1 MFQEFVCERARAGQG
16 EHIFEVSSSVKLVCS
31 SASCSQ
37 SRFMHKDCFDQWE
50 ARLLAALGGTKR
62 GRAWSDK
69 QRAHNLWRPAGFG
82 LVSAACGCSC
92 GGGQLRKDLSWVAP
106 RSPAS
111 TSGETL
117 ACSLAVAITPPL
129 AGPSSDSEK
138 QKRRRKKS
146 SKNSK
151 PALTIGLPTFVNGL
165 QVTITR
171 SQCLVSTADSVCA
184 DREAE

>member
-1 MFQEFVCERARAGQG
+1 MCERARAGQG

-111 TSGETL
+111 TSGESL
-117 ACSLAVAITPPL
+117 ACSLAVAITPSL

-165 QVTITR
+165 QVSMTPLPV
-171 SQCLVSTADSVCA
+171 SPLVPQKVPYEGS
-184 DREAE
+184 